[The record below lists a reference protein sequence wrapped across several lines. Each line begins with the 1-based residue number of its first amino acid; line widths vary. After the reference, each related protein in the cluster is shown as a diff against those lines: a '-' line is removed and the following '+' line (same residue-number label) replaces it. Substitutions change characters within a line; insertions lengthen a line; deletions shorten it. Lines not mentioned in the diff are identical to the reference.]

1 MFDLDPISLIS
12 RVITLVVAL
21 TLHEYAHARTAQAFG
36 DPTPDMYG
44 RVTLNPLAH
53 LDPLGSLMMIFVGFG
68 WAKPVPVN
76 PSILNRRS
84 PAAYMLVS
92 LAGPFSNFLLA
103 LAAAIPFRVGL
114 LSVGEAL
121 GGFGFLPQFL
131 LNFIVIN
138 LLLMLF
144 NLIPLAP
151 LDGDKII
158 EFFLP
163 PAWAQV
169 LERIRPMGPAI
180 LMVVLFV
187 LPWVGIDVFGALL
200 YPPIGNLL
208 RALVY

>member
-36 DPTPDMYG
+36 DPTPGMYG
-44 RVTLNPLAH
+44 RVTLNPLSH

-76 PSILNRRS
+76 PYILNRRS

-103 LAAAIPFRVGL
+103 LVAAIPFRVGL
-114 LSVGEAL
+114 FSVGEAL

>member
-12 RVITLVVAL
+12 RAITLVVAL

-163 PAWAQV
+163 PAWAQA

>member
-12 RVITLVVAL
+12 RAITLIVAL

-36 DPTPDMYG
+36 DPTPEMYG

-53 LDPLGSLMMIFVGFG
+53 LDPLGSLMMMFVGFG
-68 WAKPVPVN
+68 WAKPVPIN
-76 PSILNRRS
+76 PYILNRRS
-84 PAAYMLVS
+84 TAAPMLVA

-103 LAAAIPFRVGL
+103 VAAAIPFRAGFF
-114 LSVGEAL
+114 SVGEVI
-121 GGFGFLPQFL
+121 GGTGFLPQFL
-131 LNFIVIN
+131 FNFIVIN

-163 PAWAQV
+163 PSWAQA
-169 LERIRPMGPAI
+169 LERIRPMGPML
-180 LMVVLFV
+180 LMVILFV
-187 LPWVGIDVFGALL
+187 LPWVGIDVFGTLL

>member
-12 RVITLVVAL
+12 RVITLIVAL

-36 DPTPDMYG
+36 DPTPEMYG

-68 WAKPVPVN
+68 WAKPVPIN
-76 PSILNRRS
+76 PYVLNRRS
-84 PAAYMLVS
+84 TAAPMLVA

-103 LAAAIPFRVGL
+103 LAAAIPFRAGL
-114 LSVGEAL
+114 IPVNEAIS
-121 GGFGFLPQFL
+121 GSSFLPQFL

-163 PAWAQV
+163 PSWAQA
-169 LERIRPMGPAI
+169 LERIRPMGPML
-180 LMVVLFV
+180 LMVILFV

>member
-12 RVITLVVAL
+12 RAITLIVAL

-36 DPTPDMYG
+36 DPTPEMYG

-53 LDPLGSLMMIFVGFG
+53 LDPIGSLMMIFAGFG
-68 WAKPVPVN
+68 WAKPVPIN
-76 PSILNRRS
+76 PYVLNRRS
-84 PAAYMLVS
+84 TAAPMLVA

-103 LAAAIPFRVGL
+103 LVAAIPFRAGF

-121 GGFGFLPQFL
+121 GGIGFLPQFL

-163 PAWAQV
+163 PSWAQV
-169 LERIRPMGPAI
+169 LERIRPMGPML
-180 LMVVLFV
+180 LMVILFV
-187 LPWVGIDVFGALL
+187 LPWVGIDVFGTLL

>member
-1 MFDLDPISLIS
+1 MFNVDPISLIS
-12 RVITLVVAL
+12 RAITLIVAL

-36 DPTPDMYG
+36 DPTPEMYG

-68 WAKPVPVN
+68 WAKPVPIN
-76 PSILNRRS
+76 PYVLNRRS
-84 PAAYMLVS
+84 TAAPMLVA

-103 LAAAIPFRVGL
+103 LAAAIPFRAGL
-114 LSVGEAL
+114 IPVNEAIS
-121 GGFGFLPQFL
+121 GSSFLPQFL

-163 PAWAQV
+163 PSWVQA
-169 LERIRPMGPAI
+169 LERIRPMGPML
-180 LMVVLFV
+180 LMVILFV
-187 LPWVGIDVFGALL
+187 LPWVGIDVFGTLL

>member
-12 RVITLVVAL
+12 RAITLVVAL

>member
-1 MFDLDPISLIS
+1 MFNVDPISLIS
-12 RVITLVVAL
+12 RAITLIVAL

-36 DPTPDMYG
+36 DPTPEMYG

-68 WAKPVPVN
+68 WAKPVPIN
-76 PSILNRRS
+76 PYVLSRRS
-84 PAAYMLVS
+84 TAAPMLVA

-103 LAAAIPFRVGL
+103 LAAAIPFRAGL
-114 LSVGEAL
+114 IPVNEAIS
-121 GGFGFLPQFL
+121 GSSFLPQFL

-138 LLLMLF
+138 LLLMFF

-163 PAWAQV
+163 PSWAQA
-169 LERIRPMGPAI
+169 LERIRPMGPML
-180 LMVVLFV
+180 LMVILFV
-187 LPWVGIDVFGALL
+187 LPWVGIDVFGTLL

>member
-12 RVITLVVAL
+12 RLITLVIAL

-36 DPTPDMYG
+36 DPTPEMYG

-53 LDPLGSLMMIFVGFG
+53 LDPLGSLMMIFAGFG

-76 PSILNRRS
+76 PAILNRRS
-84 PAAYMLVS
+84 SAAYMLVS

-103 LAAAIPFRVGL
+103 LVAAIPFRMGF
-114 LSVGEAL
+114 LSVDEAL
-121 GGFGFLPQFL
+121 GGFEFLPQFL

-163 PAWAQV
+163 PSWART